1 MSSRSRIRS
10 SLPADA
16 TKQESVSNLSL
27 SKLLDDDDE
36 DERAAPTAS
45 SRQRSINGSRPN
57 QSSYR
62 PSSRKSLAEMEED
75 ENNEDEEEDAE
86 EEAEDQES
94 EDVESNED
102 AGTTAVPS
110 RRSKQSEDTPTSGR
124 SSRRSQPSEQIVSSG
139 RSSRRSQL
147 SDASVPSGSRP
158 SSEDILPSG
167 RSSRRSPP
175 GDEDILGGPM
185 SSGRSRRTTNFGG
198 VGDRKSLSNADS
210 VSDRKSLSNNESI
223 GDRKS
228 LSNADSVSD
237 RKSLSNNESIGD
249 RKSLSNNE
257 SIGDRKSLSNNES
270 IGDRKSFASTESKAA
285 KDTEPLITGR
295 RPMESVPSTSGRSRL
310 SKMDQQDSTGDSKT
324 LLEASKKALHTDKY
338 SELINTL
345 DKYGITVESRYAL
358 NDNIVYLKSLLF
370 GNYIFIEMDTAYTD
384 LKSVSKDF
392 SIVKDSHVIHTQP
405 ADSISAEQCSKLNGC
420 GVVYEC
426 REGLCIS
433 NRDMSTFD
441 TVEDRFRITTSGQR
455 SEAFEKDGA
464 PAYPIIKL
472 SQLIVNPQLALNNL
486 EYQRVVLHA
495 NAITKYQA
503 NMKIF
508 AKTIN
513 NFTEVAKD
521 TERLSQSALFNTERL
536 LVQLN
541 NSRNGASFPPEP
553 QDKEAYQRTIYN
565 VKGANDLFENL
576 IIGSKY
582 LDEVVNELNSLYER
596 LQEYNTD
603 LKQHYTENK

>member
-210 VSDRKSLSNNESI
+210 VS
-223 GDRKS
+223 
-228 LSNADSVSD
+228 
-237 RKSLSNNESIGD
+237 D